1 MKMHP
6 RYLTANVAVGRH
18 CVSARRDA
26 VPAYNG
32 PAEPGNCQGGM
43 MKLTTYK
50 PPLFA
55 CLILAVA
62 CTTVAIAKDNVIQC
76 ANLIYA
82 GSHTSKCF
90 SDEFLTAVQKKT
102 TIPTERRFRSVKL
115 ADDELFNYPFIM
127 MTGESEFHF
136 TTKERENLKKYLTSG
151 GFLLASAGCSNKEW
165 DRSFRGE
172 MKAIFG
178 ENPLKKIPMDHP
190 LFRTVHQIKKL
201 ELHHPAE
208 DARLEGLE
216 MDGKMVVIYSPHG
229 LNDTTHT
236 EGCCCCG
243 GNEISNS
250 LEVDV
255 NIFVYALLH

>member
-1 MKMHP
+1 LWPSRKSGE
-6 RYLTANVAVGRH
+6 RSVFTLEGRAPSRPKKS
-18 CVSARRDA
+18 CAQLRGFLA
-26 VPAYNG
+26 
-32 PAEPGNCQGGM
+32 
-43 MKLTTYK
+43 
-50 PPLFA
+50 FA
-55 CLILAVA
+55 CLILAAA
-62 CTTVAIAKDNVIQC
+62 CATVAIAKDNVIQC

-82 GSHTSKCF
+82 GNHTSKCF
-90 SDEFLTAVQKKT
+90 SDEFLTTVQKKT

-115 ADDELFNYPFIM
+115 ADNELFNYPFIM

-165 DRSFRGE
+165 DRSFRSE
-172 MKAIFG
+172 IKTIFG
-178 ENPLKKIPMDHP
+178 DNQLKKIGMDHP
-190 LFRTVHQIKKL
+190 LFRTVYQIKKL
-201 ELHHPAE
+201 DLHHPAE